1 MRRSSFLFALLPIL
15 GLYPANG
22 LAQCSN
28 ACPGGSITT
37 LPSNGIIAA
46 GTTYCITGPVNN
58 SSIDY
63 TVGGTLIVQSGSL
76 SIGKVTLKKTGVIV
90 VNNSAKLYTANFTG
104 ESTAPASTLANVT
117 ICTGGY
123 LSITGAFNQ
132 WETNFVLNDYAIL
145 LVNGSWTSSA
155 TDIYAKIGMG
165 ALVELCTTLNIN
177 IDGFFTETSN
187 SPSYL
192 ITGAGATESVVN
204 GWLSTKQ
211 NGSRIMWT
219 ALAPIAF
226 ISHPAAYLCNICG
239 NNSLAPPGTTPGTCG
254 AVANNYTFTV
264 LDLPPSGSYPHPP
277 PVLPSPPAAGMA
289 FPDPATNYVDLR
301 LPGRGAYTLVTV
313 LDNTGRL
320 LQQRPLSDFRT
331 APSGM
336 TNTGEGV
343 ITRLELP
350 PRLPTGIYFLR
361 ITGPG
366 ATPLVTR
373 VLKAD
378 R

>member
-1 MRRSSFLFALLPIL
+1 MRRSSFLFALLSLL
-15 GLYPANG
+15 GLYPADG
-22 LAQCSN
+22 FAQCSN
-28 ACPGGSITT
+28 ACPAGSITT

-46 GTTYCITGPVNN
+46 GTTYCISGTVNN

-63 TVGGTLIVQSGSL
+63 TIAGTLIVQSGSL
-76 SIGKVTLKKTGVIV
+76 SIRQVTLKKTGVIL

-104 ESTAPASTLANVT
+104 ESTPPAATIANVT
-117 ICTGGY
+117 VCTGGY

-187 SPSYL
+187 NPSYL

-204 GWLSTKQ
+204 GWLSTRQ
-211 NGSRIMWT
+211 NASRIKWT

-226 ISHPAAYLCNICG
+226 ISHPSAYLCSICG
-239 NNSLAPPGTTPGTCG
+239 NSSLAPPGTTPGACG
-254 AVANNYTFTV
+254 AVANSYSLIV
-264 LDLPPSGSYPHPP
+264 LDLPPSVPYTHPP
-277 PVLPSPPAAGMA
+277 PALSPSPATGLA

-301 LPGRGAYTLVTV
+301 LPSRVVYTSVAV

-320 LQQRPLSDFRT
+320 LQERPLSAFRT
-331 APSGM
+331 APSGN
-336 TNTGEGV
+336 TNAGTGV
-343 ITRLELP
+343 VTRLELP
-350 PRLPTGIYFLR
+350 PRMPAGIYFLR
-361 ITGPG
+361 VTGPG
-366 ATPLVTR
+366 ATPLVAR